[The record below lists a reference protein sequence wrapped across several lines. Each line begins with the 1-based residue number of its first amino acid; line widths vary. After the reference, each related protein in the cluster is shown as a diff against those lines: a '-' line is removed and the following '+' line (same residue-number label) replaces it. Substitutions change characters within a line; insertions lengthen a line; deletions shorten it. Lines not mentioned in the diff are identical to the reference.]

1 MLRPFAHPAAC
12 CCAKFETS
20 KTCSDLQTELLANN
34 VASVCTR
41 LNSSFWEIR
50 ITSYSKRKN
59 DILDHLYRRWTPSL
73 FISLFYV
80 SKYMKWLIFFIYFH
94 SCHFY
99 HRVYYELTMACSP
112 DGYVR
117 VSLNFFRFLFNRSG
131 CLFNCED
138 HFHFYSLFYGNK
150 EKSYLRLSLKS
161 FQWLFST
168 FIFKKNIPLLF
179 TPRFNKL

>member
-1 MLRPFAHPAAC
+1 
-12 CCAKFETS
+12 
-20 KTCSDLQTELLANN
+20 
-34 VASVCTR
+34 
-41 LNSSFWEIR
+41 
-50 ITSYSKRKN
+50 
-59 DILDHLYRRWTPSL
+59 
-73 FISLFYV
+73 
-80 SKYMKWLIFFIYFH
+80 MKWLIFFIYFH

-112 DGYVR
+112 DCYVR

-138 HFHFYSLFYGNK
+138 HFHFYSLFNGNK

-168 FIFKKNIPLLF
+168 FIFKKNMENIPFLF
-179 TPRFNKL
+179 APRFNELLQSGEVELSGAPKYTFLIENNFKHLIKQYRRLHWYQSAYNYYLKSLSYFIVMLVITLKV